1 MTTGEHH
8 QGQQLS
14 EESNRTLTLSQ
25 RSLATAPAI
34 KTLCSMKSQA
44 QFTPHQLATWAAVL
58 SQYEAAIVNEA
69 VLHLGLS
76 PDPFPDLA
84 KLVAACERIRA
95 ELNPQVIRGEP
106 SGKLSAALIASSAEA
121 LGLSITKRR

>member
-1 MTTGEHH
+1 MTTEAHH
-8 QGQQLS
+8 QVQRLN
-14 EESNRTLTLSQ
+14 EESNQTLTLSQ

-76 PDPFPDLA
+76 PDPFPDLS

-95 ELNPQVIRGEP
+95 EINPQVVRGEP
-106 SGKLSAALIASSAEA
+106 SGKPSASLIRNAADA
-121 LGLSITKRR
+121 LGLAITKRS

>member
-1 MTTGEHH
+1 
-8 QGQQLS
+8 
-14 EESNRTLTLSQ
+14 
-25 RSLATAPAI
+25 
-34 KTLCSMKSQA
+34 MKSQS

-58 SQYEAAIVNEA
+58 SQYEAETVNEA

-95 ELNPQVIRGEP
+95 EINPQVIRGDP
-106 SGKLSAALIASSAEA
+106 SGKLSKSLIRNAADA
-121 LGLSITKRR
+121 LGLTIRN